1 MPHSPDHFARL
12 TIYSSFLSAIMRFSM
27 GLHLS
32 ESEHDLARPVEE
44 NASKSISVINDICSY
59 EKEVRVAA
67 KGHEGGALCSS
78 VPIMQSIADV
88 DVDGAKRI
96 LWSMCRE
103 WEVRHVQLVREIKE
117 KNKSAALAAYM
128 EGLEYQMAGN
138 EVWSLETPRYNDVT
152 VG

>member
-1 MPHSPDHFARL
+1 
-12 TIYSSFLSAIMRFSM
+12 MRFSM
-27 GLHLS
+27 GLRLS
-32 ESEHDLARPVEE
+32 RSEHHLARPVEE

-67 KGHEGGALCSS
+67 GGHEGGALCSS
-78 VPIMQSIADV
+78 VPIMQAIADV
-88 DVDGAKRI
+88 DVAGAKRI

-103 WEVRHVQLVREIKE
+103 WEVRHVQLVDQIGN

-138 EVWSLETPRYNDVT
+138 EVWSLETPRYNDVS